1 MFLRRY
7 SGWWRSSRQCS
18 PQACSAP
25 SHVLHIMEIY
35 SGDHV
40 TMSQGLDDKLVAW
53 ANTFCSEI
61 SQSPM
66 PTVKAML
73 AAVGLGPMEFEDVH
87 EEEKDVG
94 DDADSIVLTRMSLP
108 VSAVGGGTHCV
119 DFYYRDVESCIREIL
134 DSPVVARAGVV
145 IEATPVIDDAGKRL
159 FSSLHTANSFLRFQK
174 KVKLRNQDGSV
185 LFIMLYSDETTK
197 RSGGLLD

>member
-1 MFLRRY
+1 
-7 SGWWRSSRQCS
+7 
-18 PQACSAP
+18 
-25 SHVLHIMEIY
+25 MEIY

-40 TMSQGLDDKLVAW
+40 TMSQGLGDKLVAL

-94 DDADSIVLTRMSLP
+94 DDADSIVLISTIVTWNL
-108 VSAVGGGTHCV
+108 V
-119 DFYYRDVESCIREIL
+119 Y
-134 DSPVVARAGVV
+134 ARYW
-145 IEATPVIDDAGKRL
+145 
-159 FSSLHTANSFLRFQK
+159 TALWWR
-174 KVKLRNQDGSV
+174 
-185 LFIMLYSDETTK
+185 
-197 RSGGLLD
+197 GLV